1 MNNDPPPP
9 TQSEAP
15 SLMRRLR
22 NHLTSEVQ
30 AWAVYLAFIVAVSG
44 PFAARAVDNHTAS
57 TREADLADAVVRACR
72 QDNGFARALRDQSMR
87 DADSIEQSLLE
98 LGVDQAPIDT
108 LVNRLRAG
116 IPPASETDVDCNG
129 DGQLDPRDYPITR
142 NVDP

>member
-1 MNNDPPPP
+1 
-9 TQSEAP
+9 
-15 SLMRRLR
+15 MRRVR

-30 AWAVYLAFIVAVSG
+30 SWAVYLAFIVAVSG

-116 IPPASETDVDCNG
+116 IPPAAETDVDCNG
-129 DGQLDPRDYPITR
+129 DGVLDPRDYPITR